1 MAQPRNLLREQSAP
15 QQAASQPRNL
25 LREAAQTPPAQ
36 QAPQIP
42 QGTSAQEQMARIT
55 LEEGPGALGVE
66 PGMTAIQTQEFRAQ
80 GAQDRA
86 TSERDRRAQIRN
98 ETLRG
103 FDPANIVTSIGR
115 DIVGGAFNREPQAP
129 SSRAV
134 QLLGQGASFGFGD
147 EIGAGAAALQQGA
160 RNIAGVGGD
169 TTAGEAFDQSLEANR
184 QQLRETRQAAPVTS
198 FVGEGI
204 GGAFTAL
211 PGAAGFINRARTRAG
226 ATARATGVGAATG
239 AVVGGAEAEGGLAN
253 RAVGA
258 LTGAA
263 AGTALGIVA
272 PLAIEGA
279 ARTARGLGRV
289 ASRALN
295 RQRGGQEMTSAQ
307 RRAWRRLTGVAE
319 QSGIT
324 EGQLAERFARAQ
336 ELGSEDL
343 FVFELLG
350 NEGIVQAR
358 GGVASNNPAAIA
370 GLERVRARQATTQ
383 ARVQDDLRIALGGDG
398 SDYISTSRA
407 LDEARQAASPLYNDF
422 RAMPGVRRAN
432 DLVMGADGEPVRM
445 FHGTGNAFDDFD
457 GPVWAAESPDLAN
470 EYAAFQA
477 SHIGGSGNGNVRP
490 LFIREGA
497 RFNGDR
503 LSGGGT
509 LGEFIT
515 EALDQ
520 AAANGVDVPRLSEK
534 VRPLLD
540 AVREGAEGGGTR
552 TFQPFQFWNDT
563 RGTFGR
569 RGAKALDELFELLEF
584 DGITFTEAGGQTTGV
599 LSPSSAVSQ
608 FGPEMR
614 IEQFFQD
621 PTFVDAAR
629 QAARSAQSRT
639 GRAIDIDA
647 GELSPDVLD
656 RIKRS
661 LDERVMTARRQGDAT
676 AVGDLSALRDR
687 YRNFLDETYPGI
699 YSAARRAYAGAAA
712 QADALELGE
721 SIIRSTEARAFPEN
735 LAAQVRNM
743 SADELASFRIG
754 VARGVNRQMQAAPNI
769 DVQTAGGVVT
779 RGGEPANIVG
789 RFWNRGDQQEVL
801 RAAFGNEEAFA
812 RFAQRMARETEG
824 AESLRLINVQR
835 TGSPTQA
842 NQQAADIASGVVDA
856 VAGNPLSAGLQAI
869 RRFATRPG
877 AFDDPRVNEELQR
890 ILFSS
895 PADVR
900 PQLEAAIR
908 QARARATGGQ
918 ASARFA
924 REASTP
930 AISSILA
937 GGQ

>member
-1 MAQPRNLLREQSAP
+1 
-15 QQAASQPRNL
+15 
-25 LREAAQTPPAQ
+25 
-36 QAPQIP
+36 
-42 QGTSAQEQMARIT
+42 
-55 LEEGPGALGVE
+55 
-66 PGMTAIQTQEFRAQ
+66 
-80 GAQDRA
+80 
-86 TSERDRRAQIRN
+86 
-98 ETLRG
+98 
-103 FDPANIVTSIGR
+103 
-115 DIVGGAFNREPQAP
+115 
-129 SSRAV
+129 
-134 QLLGQGASFGFGD
+134 
-147 EIGAGAAALQQGA
+147 
-160 RNIAGVGGD
+160 
-169 TTAGEAFDQSLEANR
+169 
-184 QQLRETRQAAPVTS
+184 
-198 FVGEGI
+198 
-204 GGAFTAL
+204 
-211 PGAAGFINRARTRAG
+211 
-226 ATARATGVGAATG
+226 
-239 AVVGGAEAEGGLAN
+239 
-253 RAVGA
+253 
-258 LTGAA
+258 
-263 AGTALGIVA
+263 TALGIVA

-289 ASRALN
+289 ASRAFN

-398 SDYISTSRA
+398 SDYINTSRA
-407 LDEARQAASPLYNDF
+407 LDEARQAASPLYDDF
-422 RAMPGVRRAN
+422 RAMPGVRR
-432 DLVMGADGEPVRM
+432 D
-445 FHGTGNAFDDFD
+445 
-457 GPVWAAESPDLAN
+457 
-470 EYAAFQA
+470 
-477 SHIGGSGNGNVRP
+477 
-490 LFIREGA
+490 
-497 RFNGDR
+497 
-503 LSGGGT
+503 
-509 LGEFIT
+509 
-515 EALDQ
+515 
-520 AAANGVDVPRLSEK
+520 
-534 VRPLLD
+534 
-540 AVREGAEGGGTR
+540 AEGLGG
-552 TFQPFQFWNDT
+552 
-563 RGTFGR
+563 
-569 RGAKALDELFELLEF
+569 
-584 DGITFTEAGGQTTGV
+584 
-599 LSPSSAVSQ
+599 
-608 FGPEMR
+608 
-614 IEQFFQD
+614 FFQD

-629 QAARSAQSRT
+629 QAARSSQSRT

-661 LDERVMTARRQGDAT
+661 LDERVQTARRQGDAT

-699 YSAARRAYAGAAA
+699 YSAARRAYAGPAA

-918 ASARFA
+918 VSARFA

>member
-383 ARVQDDLRIALGGDG
+383 ARVQEDLRIALGGDG
-398 SDYISTSRA
+398 SDYINTSRA
-407 LDEARQAASPLYNDF
+407 LDEARQAASPLYDDF
-422 RAMPGVRRAN
+422 RAMPGVRRARPLPDGLESSRVDIYGEDAGELLGRIVVGRRSGLDTGITDPN
-432 DLVMGADGEPVRM
+432 LADGQILLRIVGDEVR
-445 FHGTGNAFDDFD
+445 
-457 GPVWAAESPDLAN
+457 
-470 EYAAFQA
+470 
-477 SHIGGSGNGNVRP
+477 I
-490 LFIREGA
+490 
-497 RFNGDR
+497 
-503 LSGGGT
+503 
-509 LGEFIT
+509 
-515 EALDQ
+515 DQ
-520 AAANGVDVPRLSEK
+520 I
-534 VRPLLD
+534 
-540 AVREGAEGGGTR
+540 
-552 TFQPFQFWNDT
+552 QT
-563 RGTFGR
+563 RGGR
-569 RGAKALDELFELLEF
+569 RRQGIGAAMLEQVFQEFPDSKIITTSLTDDGLALYEGL
-584 DGITFTEAGGQTTGV
+584 GIRVGGRGQISRPTSGQ
-599 LSPSSAVSQ
+599 L
-608 FGPEMR
+608 
-614 IEQFFQD
+614 EQFFQD

-629 QAARSAQSRT
+629 QAARSSQSRT

-661 LDERVMTARRQGDAT
+661 LDERVQTARRQGDAT

-699 YSAARRAYAGAAA
+699 YSAARRAYAGPAA

-769 DVQTAGGVVT
+769 DVETSGGVVT

-801 RAAFGNEEAFA
+801 RAAFGNEEAFT

-842 NQQAADIASGVVDA
+842 NQQAADIVGGVADA
-856 VAGNPLSAGLQAI
+856 ATGNFLSAGLQAI

-918 ASARFA
+918 VSARFA